1 MPMCTMRGETEGLI
15 HETVRLAMAF
25 FFCPEKAKTSLVL
38 IDKRGFVLVDGTGL
52 EHLNILQIQNF
63 FGSNSRLFWG
73 NFWISKTSI
82 SAKIHFLIF
91 FVFFSCISN

>member
-52 EHLNILQIQNF
+52 EPVT
-63 FGSNSRLFWG
+63 SCTSSRCSYQL
-73 NFWISKTSI
+73 S
-82 SAKIHFLIF
+82 
-91 FVFFSCISN
+91 